1 VLHDFFFG
9 EDLGHVF
16 DDDSAHCG
24 TVR

>member
-24 TVR
+24 RVR